1 MCRLS
6 TALIAIG
13 STIAFSQIAVGADL
27 PVKAP
32 VAPVIVPYSWT
43 GFYVGGHLGYGF
55 DKSSTGITGN
65 TPAINVLTSLGT
77 IPNSLAIDPDG
88 WLAGV
93 QLGYNYQIQRFVV
106 GIEADLSLTDIDG
119 NASVTNPGPVLPFAR
134 YTTSAEQRM
143 KWFGTVRG
151 RLGFTPLNNLM
162 IFATGGLAFGRIEY
176 AGNIN
181 RSAIL
186 VNFNIPGSDTATK
199 TGWTV
204 GGGVEYALTNRWSVK
219 GEYLYYDL
227 GNETLTGVQTPPPI
241 ILLQNSANYVFENSR
256 QHRPAW
262 FQF

>member
-1 MCRLS
+1 
-6 TALIAIG
+6 
-13 STIAFSQIAVGADL
+13 
-27 PVKAP
+27 
-32 VAPVIVPYSWT
+32 
-43 GFYVGGHLGYGF
+43 
-55 DKSSTGITGN
+55 
-65 TPAINVLTSLGT
+65 
-77 IPNSLAIDPDG
+77 
-88 WLAGV
+88 
-93 QLGYNYQIQRFVV
+93 
-106 GIEADLSLTDIDG
+106 
-119 NASVTNPGPVLPFAR
+119 
-134 YTTSAEQRM
+134 M

-241 ILLQNSANYVFENSR
+241 ILLQNSANYVFETRGSIVRLGFN
-256 QHRPAW
+256 
-262 FQF
+262 FKLN